1 MKVVFKLIYSIIHP
15 QQQSERKKS
24 NFQATTV
31 IGWLPLIP
39 GKIKTQICDKLVN
52 NSCVHA
58 GNLLTNKS
66 IDSLAFYVT
75 VSQLQWLLWS
85 SFIFVK
91 KFFVLN
97 QWNKTDRI
105 RKLKDPVMK
114 NSSCE
119 NLINRSFCRELYLFI
134 DLIIRYFGRH
144 KTSLNKFGQ

>member
-15 QQQSERKKS
+15 QQQSKRKKS

>member
-24 NFQATTV
+24 NFQAMTV

-52 NSCVHA
+52 NSCMHA

-119 NLINRSFCRELYLFI
+119 NLINRSFLQGAIFVYWSYNSLFWEA
-134 DLIIRYFGRH
+134 
-144 KTSLNKFGQ
+144 

>member
-75 VSQLQWLLWS
+75 VSQPQWLLWS

-134 DLIIRYFGRH
+134 DLIIRYFGIH

>member
-134 DLIIRYFGRH
+134 DLIIRYFGIH

>member
-119 NLINRSFCRELYLFI
+119 NLINRSFLQGAIFVYWSYNSLFWEA
-134 DLIIRYFGRH
+134 
-144 KTSLNKFGQ
+144 

>member
-1 MKVVFKLIYSIIHP
+1 M
-15 QQQSERKKS
+15 
-24 NFQATTV
+24 TV

-85 SFIFVK
+85 SFILVK

-105 RKLKDPVMK
+105 RKLKDHVMK
-114 NSSCE
+114 T
-119 NLINRSFCRELYLFI
+119 LAV
-134 DLIIRYFGRH
+134 
-144 KTSLNKFGQ
+144 KT

>member
-91 KFFVLN
+91 KFFVPN

-134 DLIIRYFGRH
+134 DLIIRYFGIH

>member
-134 DLIIRYFGRH
+134 DLLIRYFGIH

>member
-15 QQQSERKKS
+15 QQQSERKKN

-114 NSSCE
+114 ISSCE

>member
-85 SFIFVK
+85 SFILVK

-144 KTSLNKFGQ
+144 KTSLNKSGQ

>member
-58 GNLLTNKS
+58 SNLLTNKS

-134 DLIIRYFGRH
+134 DLIIRYFGMH

>member
-134 DLIIRYFGRH
+134 DLIICYFGRH

>member
-1 MKVVFKLIYSIIHP
+1 MKVVFKLIYSIIHQ

-134 DLIIRYFGRH
+134 DLIIRYFGGH

>member
-75 VSQLQWLLWS
+75 VSQLQWWLWS

-105 RKLKDPVMK
+105 RKLKDPLMK

-119 NLINRSFCRELYLFI
+119 NLINRSFLRGAIFVYWSYNSLFW
-134 DLIIRYFGRH
+134 DA
-144 KTSLNKFGQ
+144 

>member
-66 IDSLAFYVT
+66 ILCH
-75 VSQLQWLLWS
+75 SQPTSVVAL
-85 SFIFVK
+85 
-91 KFFVLN
+91 KFF
-97 QWNKTDRI
+97 
-105 RKLKDPVMK
+105 
-114 NSSCE
+114 
-119 NLINRSFCRELYLFI
+119 
-134 DLIIRYFGRH
+134 YFGEEIFC
-144 KTSLNKFGQ
+144 T

>member
-1 MKVVFKLIYSIIHP
+1 MR
-15 QQQSERKKS
+15 EKKS

-85 SFIFVK
+85 FFIFAK

-105 RKLKDPVMK
+105 RKLKDPMMK

-134 DLIIRYFGRH
+134 DLIIRYFGIH

>member
-105 RKLKDPVMK
+105 RKLKDPVLK

-134 DLIIRYFGRH
+134 DLIIRYFGIH

>member
-119 NLINRSFCRELYLFI
+119 NLINSSFCRELYLFI